1 MFDTPKPD
9 PVLSHNRTVLLDALR
24 AAGAAYA
31 VITYSGFGD
40 SGNANA
46 IQILDTGGQE
56 VHGDQAVSVLREDG
70 RYVYGQWQSTQ
81 SMGELSLR
89 DALDAFADRALDRYH
104 PGFEDNDGGEGE
116 ITFDVAAGTVCM
128 AHRDFYVEST
138 HTETDL

>member
-31 VITYSGFGD
+31 VITYSGQGD
-40 SGNANA
+40 EGNPNA
-46 IQILDTGGQE
+46 IQILDAGGE
-56 VHGDQAVSVLREDG
+56 EIAPGLTVSIQREEA
-70 RYVYGQWQSTQ
+70 RYVNGQWQSTCTRAD
-81 SMGELSLR
+81 LDLR
-89 DALDAFADRALDRYH
+89 DALEAFADRAVDRYH
-104 PGFEDNDGGEGE
+104 PGYWNGEGGEGE
-116 ITFDVAAGTVCM
+116 ITFDVVAGSVCM